1 MCKENVQ
8 EVFLEAV
15 QKILEINPGMRDCL
29 YDYMIGLVLA
39 DRTFNEHE
47 IEFIF
52 MVGEN
57 VFGYSKKEIADKM
70 ASTIQSNFVP
80 SFESLC

>member
-1 MCKENVQ
+1 
-8 EVFLEAV
+8 
-15 QKILEINPGMRDCL
+15 
-29 YDYMIGLVLA
+29 
-39 DRTFNEHE
+39 
-47 IEFIF
+47 

-70 ASTIQSNFVP
+70 ASAIQSNFVP